1 MTESELQREIEKLCD
16 KLGLLWWHDNYSLR
30 NKPGLPDLII
40 VGHTVLWVELKSNT
54 GSMKPAQRMWRNDL
68 NSAGQEYRL
77 WYPRDLHS
85 GEIAKTLEWLATK
98 PVQRPFGFGGIG
110 DLMGEL

>member
-40 VGHTVLWVELKSNT
+40 VGHAVLWAELKSNT

-77 WYPRDLHS
+77 WYPSRPPLRRDRQDP
-85 GEIAKTLEWLATK
+85 GVAGYRA
-98 PVQRPFGFGGIG
+98 RPASS
-110 DLMGEL
+110 LRLRRHR